1 MTTIVFEKSG
11 DSYRSMIC
19 MGHAGHKH
27 FHFEKDMVC
36 ASISVLVINT
46 INGLEK
52 FTDTK
57 MKVQTNEETGFIR
70 CDFLN
75 VLSPEATVLMDTLVL
90 GLSDISRQYGEKYC
104 LVEFKEV

>member
-1 MTTIVFEKSG
+1 
-11 DSYRSMIC
+11 MIC

-27 FHFEKDMVC
+27 FHFEKDIVC

-46 INGLEK
+46 INGLVK

-57 MKVQTNEETGFIR
+57 LKVQTNEETGFIR
-70 CDFLN
+70 CDFQSS
-75 VLSPEATVLMDTLVL
+75 LSSEAVTLMDTLVL

-104 LVEFKEV
+104 VLEFKEV

>member
-1 MTTIVFEKSG
+1 
-11 DSYRSMIC
+11 MIC

-27 FHFEKDMVC
+27 FPFEKDMVC

-70 CDFLN
+70 CDFQSS
-75 VLSPEATVLMDTLVL
+75 LSPEATVLMDTLTL

-104 LVEFKEV
+104 LLEFKEV

>member
-1 MTTIVFEKSG
+1 
-11 DSYRSMIC
+11 MIC

-27 FHFEKDMVC
+27 FRFEKDMVC

-75 VLSPEATVLMDTLVL
+75 DLSPEATVLMDTLVL